1 MREKNILAIK
11 NNMSSFETS
20 IIEKINAHNKN
31 ENTSIE
37 VSETKTKCL
46 TAKVTKDG
54 KTILLHSFYDP
65 EKEANILAKEVENN
79 KEIDLVFVIGI
90 GAGYLINALRKIKSQ
105 TKIAVIEPSISF
117 FNILIDTFP
126 ITNLL
131 GDKDLTFFI
140 GTDETK
146 DIETFVS
153 ISSTKKVRIL
163 ITRSYINIFYDEVVF
178 YQKATLDIVDKKII
192 NINTLVRFEKL
203 WAYNI
208 SANILHI
215 LFNYGVNKFFGKYKN
230 TPVIVVSAG
239 PSLNKNIHKLK
250 SMRNKAVIVAV
261 DTAIKPLSFAGII
274 PHFIITI
281 DPQKKNAKYFRGVD
295 TSKSILIAESSIDR
309 EVLNSHKGELYFLE
323 SIFPLASLFM
333 KPLGKRGDVRM
344 GGSVSTA
351 AIDFATKL
359 GSKTI
364 IMVGLDLSFPN
375 HQTHVKGSYH
385 EEDFFTQ
392 INKLDSYDSRIYT
405 VLVQGNLV
413 KEKNIYGES
422 IFIDSRF
429 QMYRNW
435 YENYVKDHSDTK
447 FFNATEGGVHIKNM
461 ENTTLDEVMNK
472 FDTTINIEIEKEP
485 NTISENE
492 QNRMKEALYNRL
504 KKLHSEIISMKPSVL
519 ESIKLAHK
527 FENAIKHHKNTTK
540 IVSKLNEL
548 DYKLMNF
555 TKTNDFISIVMQRTI
570 KLLSEGFDLDDT
582 VEKEYKVARNSLKL
596 YEAIL
601 DSIEFNCY
609 VIERSIKKIMS

>member
-11 NNMSSFETS
+11 NNLSSFETS
-20 IIEKINAHNKN
+20 IIEKINSCN
-31 ENTSIE
+31 ENGNTSIE
-37 VSETKTKCL
+37 VLETKTKSY
-46 TAKVTKDG
+46 TAKITKNS
-54 KTILLHSFYDP
+54 KTTLLHSMYDP
-65 EKEANILAKEVENN
+65 EKEASILAKEVEENSD
-79 KEIDLVFVIGI
+79 IDLVFVIGI
-90 GAGYLINALRKIKSQ
+90 GAGYLVNALRKIKSQ
-105 TKIAVIEPSISF
+105 KKIAVIEPSISF
-117 FNILIDTFP
+117 FNILINSFP
-126 ITNLL
+126 IANILS
-131 GDKDLTFFI
+131 DKDITFFI
-140 GTDETK
+140 GADETK

-153 ISSTKKVRIL
+153 LNSTKKVRIL
-163 ITRSYINIFYDEVVF
+163 ITRSYINIFYNEVVF

-192 NINTLVRFEKL
+192 NINTLARFEKL

-208 SANILHI
+208 SGNVSSI
-215 LFNYGVNKFFGKYKN
+215 LFNYGANKFFGKYKN

-239 PSLNKNIHKLK
+239 PSLSKNINKLK
-250 SMRNKAVIVAV
+250 SMSNKAIIVAV
-261 DTAIKPLSFAGII
+261 DTAIKPLSLASVI

-309 EVLNSHKGELYFLE
+309 EVLDSHKGELYFLE

-333 KPLGKRGDVRM
+333 KPLGKRGEIRM

-351 AIDFATKL
+351 AIDFALKL

-413 KEKNIYGES
+413 KEKNIYGEN

-435 YENYVKDHSDTK
+435 YENYIKDNSDIK

-461 ENTTLDEVMNK
+461 ENITLDEVMNK
-472 FDTTINIEIEKEP
+472 FDTNNIKIEKEVDS
-485 NTISENE
+485 ISESE
-492 QNRMKEALYNRL
+492 KTSMREGLHNRL
-504 KKLHSEIISMKPSVL
+504 KNLHSEIISMKPSVL
-519 ESIKLAHK
+519 ESIKLANE
-527 FENAIKHHKNTTK
+527 FEYAIKHHKNTTK

-555 TKTNDFISIVMQRTI
+555 TRTNDFISIVMQRTI

-582 VEKEYKVARNSLKL
+582 VESEYKVARNSLKL

-609 VIERSIKKIMS
+609 VIERSMKNLMP

>member
-1 MREKNILAIK
+1 MREKNILAIQ
-11 NNMSSFETS
+11 NNMASFETS
-20 IIEKINAHNKN
+20 IIEKINSTN
-31 ENTSIE
+31 ESDNTSIE
-37 VSETKTKCL
+37 VLETKTKCY
-46 TAKVTKDG
+46 TAKITKNG
-54 KTILLHSFYDP
+54 KTTLLHSMYDP
-65 EKEANILAKEVENN
+65 EKEASILAKEVEENTDV
-79 KEIDLVFVIGI
+79 DLVFVIGI
-90 GAGYLINALRKIKSQ
+90 GAGYLVNALRKIKSQ
-105 TKIAVIEPSISF
+105 KKIAVIEPSISF
-117 FNILIDTFP
+117 FNILIDSFP
-126 ITNLL
+126 ISNLL
-131 GDKDLTFFI
+131 ADKDITFFI
-140 GTDETK
+140 GADETK

-153 ISSTKKVRIL
+153 LTSTKKVRIL
-163 ITRSYINIFYDEVVF
+163 ITRSYINIFYNEVVF

-192 NINTLVRFEKL
+192 NINTLARFEKL

-208 SANILHI
+208 SGNVSSI
-215 LFNYGVNKFFGKYKN
+215 LFNYGANKFFGKYKN

-239 PSLNKNIHKLK
+239 PSLSKNIHKLK
-250 SMRNKAVIVAV
+250 SMSNKAIIVAV
-261 DTAIKPLSFAGII
+261 DTAIKPLALASVV

-309 EVLNSHKGELYFLE
+309 EVLDSHKGELYFLE

-351 AIDFATKL
+351 AIDFAIKL

-413 KEKNIYGES
+413 KEKNIYGEN

-435 YENYVKDHSDTK
+435 YENYIKDNSDVK

-461 ENTTLDEVMNK
+461 ENITLDEVMSK
-472 FDTTINIEIEKEP
+472 FDNNNIKIEKEVDS
-485 NTISENE
+485 ISESE
-492 QNRMKEALYNRL
+492 KTSMKEGLHNRL
-504 KKLHSEIISMKPSVL
+504 KNLHSEIISMKPSVL
-519 ESIKLAHK
+519 ESIKLANE
-527 FENAIKHHKNTTK
+527 FEYAIKHHKNTTK

-555 TKTNDFISIVMQRTI
+555 TRTNDFISIVMQRTI

-582 VEKEYKVARNSLKL
+582 VESEYKVARNSLKL

-609 VIERSIKKIMS
+609 VIERSMKNLMP